1 MSSNEM
7 LDRAITLAVAAHAG
21 QTDRAGQPYI
31 LHPLRVMLAVEHPD
45 ERIVAVLHDVVE
57 DSAVTLDDLAKVGFS
72 ATVIEAIDSVTKRE
86 GESYPQFVA
95 RAGQNIIGRAVK
107 LADLRDNS
115 DLNRIGQQN
124 MTEADW
130 DRHLKYTKAIEQ
142 LLSASA

>member
-1 MSSNEM
+1 MRSNEM
-7 LDRAITLAVAAHAG
+7 LDRAIALAVAAHAG

-31 LHPLRVMLAVEHPD
+31 LHPLRVML
-45 ERIVAVLHDVVE
+45 
-57 DSAVTLDDLAKVGFS
+57 
-72 ATVIEAIDSVTKRE
+72 
-86 GESYPQFVA
+86 GESYQQFVA

-130 DRHLKYTKAIEQ
+130 DRNLKYSKAIEQ

>member
-95 RAGQNIIGRAVK
+95 RAGQNMIGRTVK

-142 LLSASA
+142 LL

>member
-57 DSAVTLDDLAKVGFS
+57 DSAITLDDLAKVGFS

-95 RAGQNIIGRAVK
+95 RAGQNMIGRTVK